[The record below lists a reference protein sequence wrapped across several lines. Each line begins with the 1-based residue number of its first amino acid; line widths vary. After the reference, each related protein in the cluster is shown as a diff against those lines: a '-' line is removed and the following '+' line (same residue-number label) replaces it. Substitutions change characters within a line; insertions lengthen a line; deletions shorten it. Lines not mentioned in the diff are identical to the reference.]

1 MVGSSCPMGFAGK
14 VLKVNLS
21 SREIKIED
29 LPREAIRFI
38 GGSGLATWFISKM
51 VDPLIDPL
59 NEKNVIVFCVGPVT
73 GTSIPMSSRYVVAS
87 KSPLNGTLGDAD
99 AGGFWG
105 PELKSAGFDAILV
118 TGKSTKPVFLW
129 ICDGEAELKDARDL
143 WGLDHQKTEEEV
155 KRICGDCRLLSIGP
169 AGENLVKFSVISNDG
184 GRIAGRS
191 GLGAVL
197 GSKGLKAIVVKG
209 EQRYSPT
216 QDIVDLAKEIIG
228 YLLERDGIKRL
239 SKFGTGS
246 FLENHLARGNLPLK
260 NWGQDE
266 WSEESAKRI
275 SSNRL
280 SNWVKMKMGA
290 CKYCPV
296 GCEKRIEYDGVEE
309 KGPEYET
316 IAALGSLCL
325 VDDPMTI
332 IKANR
337 ACNLLGID
345 TIETGTL
352 MAFLMECFE
361 RKILSQEKVGVS
373 LYWGSGD
380 SFPEL
385 VEMIAFRHGFGNILA
400 EGLKRAA
407 ELIGGDA
414 PNFAMHVKGAPICM
428 HDPRVQQDK
437 GLNYATLPSGAYHGK
452 GGSNFVGLPRSESL
466 AGELVKRQNFAE
478 IIDSLVMCSF
488 AFEFWAG
495 GLPVDFIPRILK
507 TVSGLDLKLD
517 DLDRIGGEI
526 FGMKVAF
533 ARKSLGRDKIG
544 DPLPERF
551 KKVPRVRGG
560 IAFTFQAE
568 NLLEEYYKC
577 RSS

>member
-1 MVGSSCPMGFAGK
+1 MAGPSCPQGYAGK
-14 VLKVNLS
+14 ILKV
-21 SREIKIED
+21 D
-29 LPREAIRFI
+29 LGSGQMKTDCLPPEMVRFI
-38 GGSGLATWFISKM
+38 GGSGMATWLISKM
-51 VDPLIDPL
+51 IDPLVDPLS
-59 NEKNVIVFCVGPVT
+59 EKNAIVFCVGPVT

-87 KSPLNGTLGDAD
+87 KSPLTGTLGDAD

-118 TGKSTKPVFLW
+118 TGKSRKPVFLW
-129 ICDGEAELKDARDL
+129 VCDGKGELKDARDL
-143 WGLDHQKTEEEV
+143 WGLDIQKTEEEV
-155 KRICGDCRLLSIGP
+155 RRICGDCKTLSIGP

-197 GSKGLKAIVVKG
+197 GSKGLKAIAVKG
-209 EQRYSPT
+209 GQKYFPP
-216 QDIVDLAKEIIG
+216 QAIIDLTKEMLRN
-228 YLLERDGIKRL
+228 LLENDGTKRL
-239 SKFGTGS
+239 SRFGTGS

-266 WSEESAKRI
+266 WSENSAKRI
-275 SSNRL
+275 SANRL
-280 SNWVKMKMGA
+280 SDLVKMEMGA
-290 CKYCPV
+290 CKYCPI
-296 GCEKRIEYDGVEE
+296 GCEKRIEWNGVKE

-325 VDDPMTI
+325 VDDLMVI
-332 IKANR
+332 VKSNR

-345 TIETGTL
+345 TIEFGTL
-352 MAFLMECFE
+352 MAFLMECVEE
-361 RKILSQEKVGVS
+361 RILSEEKIGVP
-373 LYWGSGD
+373 LHWGSGE

-385 VEMIAFRHGFGNILA
+385 IEMITYRRNFGNNLA
-400 EGLKRAA
+400 EGVKKVA

-414 PNFAMHVKGAPICM
+414 PKFAMHVKGAPICM

-452 GGSNFVGLPRSESL
+452 GGSNFVGLPRSDSL

-478 IIDSLVMCSF
+478 IIDSLIMCSF
-488 AFEFWAG
+488 AFEIWAG
-495 GLPVDFIPRILK
+495 GLSIDFIPKILK
-507 TVSGLDLKLD
+507 SISSFDLSLD
-517 DLDRIGGEI
+517 DLDKIGGEI
-526 FGMKVAF
+526 FNMKVAF
-533 ARKSLGRDKIG
+533 ARVALGRDKIG

-551 KKVPRVRGG
+551 KKIPRVRGG
-560 IAFTFQAE
+560 VAFTFQAE
-568 NLLEEYYKC
+568 KYLEDYYKH

>member
-1 MVGSSCPMGFAGK
+1 MVGPSYPPEYAGK
-14 VLKVNLS
+14 VLKVDLS
-21 SREIKIED
+21 SGQTKTDD
-29 LPREAIRFI
+29 LPPEPMRFI
-38 GGSGLATWFISKM
+38 GGSGMATWFISKM
-51 VDPLIDPL
+51 VEPSVDPLS
-59 NEKNVIVFCVGPVT
+59 EKNVVVFCAGPVT

-87 KSPLNGTLGDAD
+87 KSPLTGTLGDAD

-118 TGKSTKPVFLW
+118 TGKSRKPVFLW
-129 ICDGEAELKDARDL
+129 VCDGGAELKDARDI
-143 WGLDHQKTEEEV
+143 WGLDLQKTEEEIR
-155 KRICGDCRLLSIGP
+155 RICGDCSVLSIGP

-184 GRIAGRS
+184 GRVAGRS

-197 GSKGLKAIVVKG
+197 GSKGLKAIAVKG
-209 EQRYSPT
+209 GQKYTPT
-216 QDIVDLAKEIIG
+216 QAVADLSKEILG
-228 YLLERDGIKRL
+228 HLLEKDGVKRL

-260 NWGQDE
+260 NWEQDE
-266 WSEESAKRI
+266 WSEDSARRI
-275 SSNRL
+275 SANRL
-280 SNWVKMKMGA
+280 SDWVKVKMSA

-296 GCEKRIEYDGVEE
+296 GCEKRIEWDGIEE

-325 VDDPMTI
+325 VDDPMAI
-332 IKANR
+332 VKANR

-345 TIETGTL
+345 TIEAGTL
-352 MAFLMECFE
+352 MAFLMECVE
-361 RKILSQEKVGVS
+361 KKILSRERIGVQ

-385 VEMIAFRHGFGNILA
+385 IEMIAYRQGFGNILA
-400 EGLKRAA
+400 EGVKKVA
-407 ELIGGDA
+407 ELVGGDA
-414 PNFAMHVKGAPICM
+414 PKFAMHVKGAPICM

-488 AFEFWAG
+488 AFEIWAG
-495 GLPVDFIPRILK
+495 GLPVDFIPKILK
-507 TVSGLDLKLD
+507 SVSGLELSLD
-517 DLDRIGGEI
+517 DLDKIGGEI
-526 FGMKVAF
+526 FNMKVAF
-533 ARKSLGRDKIG
+533 TKAALGRDKIG

-551 KKVPRVRGG
+551 EKVTRVRGG
-560 IAFTFQAE
+560 VAFTFKVE
-568 NLLEEYYKC
+568 NYLEDYYRH
-577 RSS
+577 RSP